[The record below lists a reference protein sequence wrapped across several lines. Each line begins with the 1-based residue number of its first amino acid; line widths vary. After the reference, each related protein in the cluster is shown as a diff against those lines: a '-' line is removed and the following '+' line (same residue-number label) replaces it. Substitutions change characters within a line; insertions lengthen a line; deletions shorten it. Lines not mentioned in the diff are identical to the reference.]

1 MFSSIFLYFGMRA
14 ASHLALDLQQRLLP
28 PVVCTCAMADS
39 KLCSCCQF
47 ESSSGSFR
55 GAVWV
60 CKGCLALN
68 SMLLYKLGSGAASV
82 SSTMED
88 KVAFFRRA
96 KPQAE
101 GQRLKWETVRAVVQD
116 HIIRRH
122 MREHR
127 QSTEGKYLP
136 MKMHLQAG
144 WTQEQVESKND
155 WMEDPELGKV
165 WRVPVVSK
173 TSCEIYQEV
182 EEELTRRE
190 TEVSKKRQSKKR
202 AKTEEDGKEPEDFDL
217 PEEPESEKASKK
229 LKTEEKEAAAVAKA
243 ILKANKAKH
252 VLAAKAVGPLTGLV
266 TSLTNF
272 QKSAGKYW
280 EDLDGSQRQGLT
292 EALAQAT
299 AYKSAATAVVHQQD
313 LAAAKNADSSEPPQP
328 LPELDFEAE
337 QLQTS

>member
-60 CKGCLALN
+60 CKGCSALN

-101 GQRLKWETVRAVVQD
+101 GQRLKWETVRAVVKD

-122 MREHR
+122 IREHR

-155 WMEDPELGKV
+155 WVEDP
-165 WRVPVVSK
+165 VS
-173 TSCEIYQEV
+173 
-182 EEELTRRE
+182 RR
-190 TEVSKKRQSKKR
+190 R
-202 AKTEEDGKEPEDFDL
+202 L
-217 PEEPESEKASKK
+217 P
-229 LKTEEKEAAAVAKA
+229 
-243 ILKANKAKH
+243 
-252 VLAAKAVGPLTGLV
+252 
-266 TSLTNF
+266 
-272 QKSAGKYW
+272 KS
-280 EDLDGSQRQGLT
+280 
-292 EALAQAT
+292 
-299 AYKSAATAVVHQQD
+299 
-313 LAAAKNADSSEPPQP
+313 
-328 LPELDFEAE
+328 
-337 QLQTS
+337 